1 LAPTSGETPKTSGA
15 ASADIEGVQSKVT
28 GCDQSRPIGPNGRN
42 GSKADIGELA
52 RSTLPVLEDE
62 QQEEGPMM
70 RPLLLLSVTA
80 LLLPACQAGEKSGN
94 NIAEGN
100 AAAAVNVGA
109 DEQAIRGQVDRWL
122 QLVKAKDAAGI
133 AALYAEDGAVMPP
146 NAAIGKGRAAIQQA
160 WASMMQTPG
169 FDLTFDP
176 EQIIVSASG
185 DMALDRGTY
194 RLAVAPN
201 GTAQTDTGKYV
212 VVWRK
217 IGSEWKAAADIFNSD
232 LPASGG

>member
-1 LAPTSGETPKTSGA
+1 
-15 ASADIEGVQSKVT
+15 
-28 GCDQSRPIGPNGRN
+28 
-42 GSKADIGELA
+42 
-52 RSTLPVLEDE
+52 
-62 QQEEGPMM
+62 M
-70 RPLLLLSVTA
+70 
-80 LLLPACQAGEKSGN
+80 
-94 NIAEGN
+94 
-100 AAAAVNVGA
+100 
-109 DEQAIRGQVDRWL
+109 
-122 QLVKAKDAAGI
+122 KAKDAAGI

-146 NAAIGKGRAAIQQA
+146 NAPIGKGRPAIQQT

-169 FDLTFDP
+169 FDLTFVP
-176 EQIIVSASG
+176 EQIIVSSSG

-201 GTAQTDTGKYV
+201 GTVKTDTGKYV